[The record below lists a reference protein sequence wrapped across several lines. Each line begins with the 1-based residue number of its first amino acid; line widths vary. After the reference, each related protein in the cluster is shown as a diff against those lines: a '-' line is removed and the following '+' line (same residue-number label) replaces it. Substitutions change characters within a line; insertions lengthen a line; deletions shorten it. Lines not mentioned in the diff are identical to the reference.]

1 MKYWK
6 TALSI
11 FALSASLALAED
23 LRTTKGKEYK
33 NATVSRVEPDGIVI
47 KFKGGIVKI
56 LFTELPKD
64 IQKGFGY
71 DVDKIE
77 AEQAAARAAEEKRI
91 EEQRA
96 AEEKRIDQ
104 EKAAERERAEREKN
118 AEADLRRDVEKFKA
132 AEQRAKQAYQNA
144 AKGTLSGQVFVSGL
158 GESVK
163 LGAVQ
168 VQLFA
173 RDAIDTLVMGA
184 KNYADVKIQQLS
196 GPVAEGKAALE
207 QAEARLNAARDASV
221 FNYREYI
228 AAQDARDAVE
238 KALPPA
244 EKTLNFVYSGA
255 FYFSLLHSP
264 IQTAETDA
272 DGRFAIEVPKQ
283 GSFVIAAKAELY
295 LLGVTGHCYWLQPVS
310 LDGKQQFTQNLSNN
324 NLTSTTGSSSLI
336 HTQD

>member
-1 MKYWK
+1 VKYWK

-64 IQKGFGY
+64 IQKRFGY

-132 AEQRAKQAYQNA
+132 AEQRAKQGYQNA

-163 LGAVQ
+163 LA
-168 VQLFA
+168 LF
-173 RDAIDTLVMGA
+173 
-184 KNYADVKIQQLS
+184 K
-196 GPVAEGKAALE
+196 
-207 QAEARLNAARDASV
+207 
-221 FNYREYI
+221 FNC
-228 AAQDARDAVE
+228 
-238 KALPPA
+238 
-244 EKTLNFVYSGA
+244 
-255 FYFSLLHSP
+255 LLA
-264 IQTAETDA
+264 T
-272 DGRFAIEVPKQ
+272 R
-283 GSFVIAAKAELY
+283 
-295 LLGVTGHCYWLQPVS
+295 
-310 LDGKQQFTQNLSNN
+310 
-324 NLTSTTGSSSLI
+324 
-336 HTQD
+336 